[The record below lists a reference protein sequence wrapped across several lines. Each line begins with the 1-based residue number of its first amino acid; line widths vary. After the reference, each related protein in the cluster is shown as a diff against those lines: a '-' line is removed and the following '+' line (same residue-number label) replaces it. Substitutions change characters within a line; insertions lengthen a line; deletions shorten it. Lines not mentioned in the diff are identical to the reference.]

1 MLKKAFF
8 KLQKIE
14 IELIL
19 KYSNQTA
26 VLKNHIHS
34 KQFKSYKLF
43 FSVMHKT
50 VLEDKF
56 SYN

>member
-34 KQFKSYKLF
+34 KQFKSYQLF

-50 VLEDKF
+50 V
-56 SYN
+56 

>member
-1 MLKKAFF
+1 M
-8 KLQKIE
+8 LQKIE

-19 KYSNQTA
+19 KYPNQTA
-26 VLKNHIHS
+26 VLKNHINS
-34 KQFKSYKLF
+34 KQFKSHKLF
-43 FSVMHKT
+43 FSVMHNT